1 MTIDL
6 LNRVYMYF
14 EVTWVTI
21 ATVLH
26 TIVSMKM
33 LTAPALH
40 RQEVLVLLIIKILIL
55 SMIRNHD
62 LVLSTLY
69 MKLHCYFE
77 SNNDTSRVDIK
88 KVCSKMFATC
98 ER

>member
-1 MTIDL
+1 MTIV

-14 EVTWVTI
+14 KVTWVTI
-21 ATVLH
+21 ATIPH

-55 SMIRNHD
+55 SMVRNHD
-62 LVLSTLY
+62 LVLSALY
-69 MKLHCYFE
+69 IKLHCYFK
-77 SNNDTSRVDIK
+77 SNMILLDLI
-88 KVCSKMFATC
+88 
-98 ER
+98 